1 MFYVRQKR
9 NLKQLWSQVND
20 VTVPLHNQLDYL
32 ARHARFADRLE
43 SRAGFHDHSDRTLL
57 RAVQIGNQVV
67 PTASYCYLA
76 DSR

>member
-9 NLKQLWSQVND
+9 DLKQLLSQVND

-32 ARHARFADRLE
+32 ARHARFGDRLE

-57 RAVQIGNQVV
+57 KAVRMWNQVV
-67 PTASYCYLA
+67 ATACC
-76 DSR
+76 